1 MLPPDVDSGNQA
13 AILQMMYDLSAD
25 NTARAYPIESER
37 RLQEHIRS
45 GDKEAAQELLNELLV
60 HIYYLADND
69 QQVIKSRIREL
80 LVLMSRAAIDGGA
93 DVDEIFNLCYRY

>member
-1 MLPPDVDSGNQA
+1 M
-13 AILQMMYDLSAD
+13 
-25 NTARAYPIESER
+25 
-37 RLQEHIRS
+37 
-45 GDKEAAQELLNELLV
+45 

-93 DVDEIFNLCYRY
+93 DVDEIFNLCYRYEQEVDSFTSIESLNRWIGRDPSQVHQLCV